1 MGEGRK
7 VTGEQGGRGATDDRD
22 EGDGYR
28 KVTGDLGGGRQ
39 MTMTRGKVGAMMSVV
54 DKGDSKKGDG

>member
-7 VTGEQGGRGATDDRD
+7 VTGEQRGGGATDDRD

-28 KVTGDLGGGRQ
+28 KVTGDLGGGDR
-39 MTMTRGKVGAMMSVV
+39 
-54 DKGDSKKGDG
+54 